1 MSAGGQ
7 NSITSTDSTSS
18 FKGITGMRIKDA
30 ADVIAQTR
38 VRQMYQL
45 FNSNAPTAVR
55 PRIRNGND
63 VYLQYLQGL
72 KEVSSNVSGYGSCP
86 ACVGLTYNGNVQS
99 DPTKFVLT
107 FKNGN
112 YPPV

>member
-7 NSITSTDSTSS
+7 NSSTVS
-18 FKGITGMRIKDA
+18 GIQGMRIKDTS
-30 ADVIAQTR
+30 DFVAQAR
-38 VRQMYQL
+38 VRQIYQL

-63 VYLQYLQGL
+63 YYLQYLQGI
-72 KEVSSNVSGYGSCP
+72 KEVSSNVNGNSSCTTC
-86 ACVGLTYNGNVQS
+86 AGLTYNGNVQS

>member
-7 NSITSTDSTSS
+7 NSSS
-18 FKGITGMRIKDA
+18 VSGIQGMRIKDSS
-30 ADVIAQTR
+30 DFVAQAR
-38 VRQMYQL
+38 VRQIYQL

-63 VYLQYLQGL
+63 YYLQYLQGI
-72 KEVSSNVSGYGSCP
+72 KEVSSNVTGSASCIS
-86 ACVGLTYNGNVQS
+86 CVGLPYHGNVQP
-99 DPTKFVLT
+99 DATKFVLT

>member
-7 NSITSTDSTSS
+7 NSSS
-18 FKGITGMRIKDA
+18 LSGIQGMRIKDTS
-30 ADVIAQTR
+30 DVVAQIR

-63 VYLQYLQGL
+63 YYLQYLQGL
-72 KEVSSNVSGYGSCP
+72 KEVSSNVNGYASCTTC
-86 ACVGLTYNGNVQS
+86 AGLTYNGNGL
-99 DPTKFVLT
+99 VLT

>member
-1 MSAGGQ
+1 
-7 NSITSTDSTSS
+7 
-18 FKGITGMRIKDA
+18 MRIKDTS
-30 ADVIAQTR
+30 DFVAQAR
-38 VRQMYQL
+38 VRQIYQL

-63 VYLQYLQGL
+63 YYLQYLQGI
-72 KEVSSNVSGYGSCP
+72 KEVSSNVTGNASCT
-86 ACVGLTYNGNVQS
+86 ACAGLTYNGNVQP
-99 DPTKFVLT
+99 DATKFVLT

>member
-7 NSITSTDSTSS
+7 NSSTLS
-18 FKGITGMRIKDA
+18 GVQGMRIKDTS
-30 ADVIAQTR
+30 DFVAQAR
-38 VRQMYQL
+38 VRQIYQL
-45 FNSNAPTAVR
+45 FNSNAPTAIR

-63 VYLQYLQGL
+63 YYLQYLQGI
-72 KEVSSNVSGYGSCP
+72 KEVSSNVTGNASCT
-86 ACVGLTYNGNVQS
+86 ACAGLTYNGNVQS